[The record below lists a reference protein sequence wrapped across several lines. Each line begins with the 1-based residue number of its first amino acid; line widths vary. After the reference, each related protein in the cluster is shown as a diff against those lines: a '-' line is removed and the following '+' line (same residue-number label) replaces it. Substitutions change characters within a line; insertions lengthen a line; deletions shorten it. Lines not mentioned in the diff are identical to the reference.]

1 MAISRGGQV
10 SGFSVLRVRA
20 GYGGAAV
27 LIDGTTVGRLSE
39 IKALLDFMNSASLEM
54 VAFPV
59 GYERTSRSP
68 HRASIVSTVD
78 DGISKFMAK
87 SSDITSKWTILY
99 THPAQQAG
107 SKIAKS
113 LV

>member
-1 MAISRGGQV
+1 
-10 SGFSVLRVRA
+10 VRA
-20 GYGGAAV
+20 GYGGVAV
-27 LIDGTTVGRLSE
+27 LIDDTTVGRLSGS
-39 IKALLDFMNSASLEM
+39 KALLDFMNSASLEM
-54 VAFPV
+54 VALPV
-59 GYERTSRSP
+59 GYERTSRFP

-87 SSDITSKWTILY
+87 LSDSTSKWTILY
-99 THPAQQAG
+99 THPSLQAG

>member
-27 LIDGTTVGRLSE
+27 LIDDTTVGRLSE

-59 GYERTSRSP
+59 GHGRMSRFA
-68 HRASIVSTVD
+68 HRASIVFTVD

-87 SSDITSKWTILY
+87 LSDSTSKRTILY
-99 THPAQQAG
+99 THPALQAG
-107 SKIAKS
+107 SKIVKS